1 MQTQPEIE
9 NDEGDREDRCQRCDG
24 TGDMTIYERAVGI
37 NAGIGIPD
45 GQWFSWKDTCKD
57 CGGTGK
63 A

>member
-1 MQTQPEIE
+1 MNIDDDDPNQPDPCE
-9 NDEGDREDRCQRCDG
+9 RCNG

-57 CGGTGK
+57 CGGTGV
-63 A
+63 AGE